1 MVFRMRKFAFV
12 LIVLGL
18 CFVAA
23 LPGLCQAV
31 TLDTINATVEI
42 PDSYTVL
49 TPDNMESYVEFLQ
62 SKGTT
67 LEIALAEF
75 QAEGILLQA
84 WGEDGETCLQI
95 SALKDVDAQ
104 TYFDIDQQT
113 ASTRAKYRREH
124 LDGEAFQALG
134 ITYDSAEWKNTTAYG
149 RFLMLKYVQRIGG
162 KVDHRGFARRTI
174 RNGYTITVDL
184 QVFGRGVSG
193 KDNNA
198 INEVMDTWR
207 FTSVL
212 PMPGSGTGTGTSTGT
227 GNDAIVNTVSS
238 AGKTEITAAPPK
250 QTNSSSFTVKGISEP
265 GALISGSVVRMGT
278 AEYISVQDTADRSGN
293 FSLPVELPQE
303 GVYSMAF
310 TVTVN
315 DEDIDDLQFDI
326 TYDKTLLPVSFDT
339 TFPDELTSNKI
350 TISGTTD
357 KGVLAE
363 CTVNGKTTSDKVSGN
378 GKFSFTINTSEQG
391 NYSIDLVFSKEGL
404 KSQKYSFFGTR
415 TFSNT
420 EQEAK
425 VKAEAIKPAHS
436 TLTDKIK
443 GYTGRIMG
451 YNAYVT
457 KIEKSGEDWL
467 VYMAFR
473 QIKSVYRDIIVV
485 RTTEEPT
492 LTVDTQVKMYG
503 KCTGMYQVV
512 DDSGTH
518 EYPYFDLL
526 FWDEE

>member
-1 MVFRMRKFAFV
+1 MRKIAFV

-23 LPGLCQAV
+23 LPGLCQSV
-31 TLDTINATVEI
+31 TLDTISATVEI

-49 TPDNMESYVEFLQ
+49 TPDSMESYVEFLQ
-62 SKGTT
+62 NKGTT

-84 WGEDGETCLQI
+84 WGKDGNTCLQI

-104 TYFDIDQQT
+104 AYFDIDQQT
-113 ASTRAKYRREH
+113 VTTRAKYRREH

-174 RNGYTITVDL
+174 RNGYTITLDY
-184 QVFGRGVSG
+184 QVFDRKISA

-198 INEVMDTWR
+198 LNDVMDTWR
-207 FTSVL
+207 FLSVL
-212 PMPGSGTGTGTSTGT
+212 PMPGTGAGTGTETETGTGTGTS
-227 GNDAIVNTVSS
+227 VST
-238 AGKTEITAAPPK
+238 AGKTEITAAPPR
-250 QTNSSSFTVKGISEP
+250 QTSSSSFTVKGVSEP
-265 GALISGSVVRMGT
+265 GAVISGSVVRMGT
-278 AEYISVQDTADRSGN
+278 AEYVSVQDTADRSGK
-293 FSLPVELPQE
+293 FSLPVILPQE

-326 TYDKTLLPVSFDT
+326 TYDKTLLPVSFDSM
-339 TFPDELTSNKI
+339 FPDELTSSKL
-350 TISGTTD
+350 TLSGTTD
-357 KGVLAE
+357 KGVLAV
-363 CTVNGKTTSDKVSGN
+363 CTVNGKTLEDKVGSN
-378 GKFSFTINTSEQG
+378 GKFSFTIDTSKEG
-391 NYSIDLVFSKEGL
+391 NYSIDMVFAKEGL

-415 TFSNT
+415 TFSGT
-420 EQEAK
+420 EQESK
-425 VKAEAIKPAHS
+425 IKAEAIKPAHT

-485 RTTEEPT
+485 KTKEEPT

-503 KCTGMYQVV
+503 RCTGMYQVV

-518 EYPYFDLL
+518 EYPSFDLL
-526 FWDEE
+526 LWGE

>member
-1 MVFRMRKFAFV
+1 MVFRMRKIAFV

-23 LPGLCQAV
+23 LPGLCQAE
-31 TLDTINATVEI
+31 TLDTISAAVEI
-42 PDSYTVL
+42 PDSYTIL
-49 TPDNMESYVEFLQ
+49 TPDSMENYVEFLQ
-62 SKGTT
+62 NKGTT

-84 WGEDGETCLQI
+84 WSQDGSACLQI
-95 SALKDVDAQ
+95 SALNDLDAQ

-113 ASTRAKYRREH
+113 ATTRAKYRREH
-124 LDGEAFQALG
+124 LDGEAFAALG
-134 ITYDSAEWKNTTAYG
+134 ITYDSAEWKKTTANG

-174 RNGYTITVDL
+174 RNGYTITVDY
-184 QVFGRGVSG
+184 QVFGRAISA

-198 INEVMDTWR
+198 LNEVMNTWR
-207 FTSVL
+207 FLSIL
-212 PMPGSGTGTGTSTGT
+212 PMPGTGTGTGTS
-227 GNDAIVNTVSS
+227 VST
-238 AGKTEITAAPPK
+238 AGKTEITAAPPR
-250 QTNSSSFTVKGISEP
+250 QTNSSSFTVKGVSEP
-265 GALISGSVVRMGT
+265 GALVSGSVVRMGT
-278 AEYISVQDTADRSGN
+278 AEYVSVKDTADRSGN

-303 GVYSMAF
+303 GVYVMAF
-310 TVTVN
+310 TVAMN
-315 DEDIDDLQFDI
+315 DVEIDDLSFPEI
-326 TYDKTLLPVSFDT
+326 TYDKTLLPVNFDAT
-339 TFPDELTSNKI
+339 VPDELTSNKL

-363 CTVNGKTTSDKVSGN
+363 CTVNGKTKEDKVGGN
-378 GKFSFTINTSEQG
+378 GKFSFTIDTSKEG
-391 NYSIDLVFSKEGL
+391 NYSIDMAFSKEGL
-404 KSQKYSFFGTR
+404 NSYKQSFFATR
-415 TFSNT
+415 MLNDS
-420 EQEAK
+420 EQESI
-425 VKAEAIKPAHS
+425 VKAEAIKPAH
-436 TLTDKIK
+436 TNLTDKIK

-451 YNAYVT
+451 YYAYVT

-485 RTTEEPT
+485 KTKEEPT

-503 KCTGMYQVV
+503 RCTGMSQVV

-518 EYPYFDLL
+518 EYPSFDLL
-526 FWDEE
+526 FWDE

>member
-1 MVFRMRKFAFV
+1 MRKFTFV

-18 CFVAA
+18 CFMAA

-31 TLDTINATVEI
+31 TLDTINVTLEI

-67 LEIALAEF
+67 LEIALTEF

-84 WGEDGETCLQI
+84 WGGDGDTCIQI
-95 SALKDVDAQ
+95 SALKDVDAN

-113 ASTRAKYRREH
+113 ATTRARYRREH
-124 LDGEAFQALG
+124 LDGEAFKALG
-134 ITYDSAEWKNTTAYG
+134 IAYDSAEWKKTTAYG

-162 KVDHRGFARRTI
+162 KVDHRGYARRTI
-174 RNGYTITVDL
+174 RNGYTITVDY

-193 KDNNA
+193 KDNNVL
-198 INEVMDTWR
+198 NDVMDSWR

-212 PMPGSGTGTGTSTGT
+212 PMPGTGSNSASINGSSTGTSTGT
-227 GNDAIVNTVSS
+227 
-238 AGKTEITAAPPK
+238 AGKTEITAAPPR
-250 QTNSSSFTVKGISEP
+250 QTNSSSFTVKGVSEP
-265 GALISGSVVRMGT
+265 GAVIAGSVIRMGT
-278 AEYISVQDTADRSGN
+278 AEFIQVKDTADRSGK

-310 TVTVN
+310 TVSMN
-315 DEDIDDLQFDI
+315 DKDMDDLQFDI
-326 TYDKTLLPVSFDT
+326 TYDKTILPVNFET
-339 TFPDELTSNKI
+339 TFPDELASNKI

-363 CTVNGKTTSDKVSGN
+363 CTVNGKTTSDKVGGD
-378 GKFSFTINTSEQG
+378 GKFSFTIDTSAQG
-391 NYSIDLVFSKEGL
+391 NYSIDMTFSKEGL
-404 KSQKYSFFGTR
+404 NNQKYSFFGTR
-415 TFSNT
+415 TFSNN
-420 EQEAK
+420 EQEQK

-473 QIKSVYRDIIVV
+473 QVKSVYRDIIIVK
-485 RTTEEPT
+485 TTEEPS

-518 EYPYFDLL
+518 EYPFFDLL

>member
-1 MVFRMRKFAFV
+1 MRKFAFV

-31 TLDTINATVEI
+31 TLDTINVTLEI

-49 TPDNMESYVEFLQ
+49 TPDTMESYVEFLQ
-62 SKGTT
+62 GKGTT
-67 LEIALAEF
+67 LETALAEF

-84 WGEDGETCLQI
+84 WGGDGDTCLQI
-95 SALKDVDAQ
+95 SALKDVDAN

-113 ASTRAKYRREH
+113 ATTRARYRREH
-124 LDGEAFQALG
+124 LDGEAFKALG
-134 ITYDSAEWKNTTAYG
+134 ITYDSAEWKKTTAYG

-162 KVDHRGFARRTI
+162 KVDHRGYARRTI
-174 RNGYTITVDL
+174 RNGYTITVDY

-193 KDNNA
+193 RDNNVL
-198 INEVMDTWR
+198 NDVMDTWR

-212 PMPGSGTGTGTSTGT
+212 PMPGTGGNTGSTGSDST
-227 GNDAIVNTVSS
+227 GSTDTGAST
-238 AGKTEITAAPPK
+238 AGKTEITVAPPR
-250 QTNSSSFTVKGISEP
+250 QTNSSSFTVKGVSEP
-265 GALISGSVVRMGT
+265 GAVISGSVVRMGT
-278 AEYISVQDTADRSGN
+278 AEYVSVKDTADRSGD

-303 GVYSMAF
+303 GVYVMAF
-310 TVTVN
+310 TVALN
-315 DEDIDDLQFDI
+315 DVEVDDLSFPEI
-326 TYDKTLLPVSFDT
+326 TYDKTLLPVNFES

-363 CTVNGKTTSDKVSGN
+363 CTVNGKTTSDKIGGN
-378 GKFSFTINTSEQG
+378 GKFSFTIDTTREG
-391 NYSIDLVFSKEGL
+391 NYSIDMTFSKEGL
-404 KSQKYSFFGTR
+404 NNQKYSFFGTR
-415 TFSNT
+415 AWSDT
-420 EQEAK
+420 EQEEK
-425 VKAEAIKPAHS
+425 VKAEAIKPAHT

-451 YNAYVT
+451 YTAYVT

-473 QIKSVYRDIIVV
+473 QVKSVYRDIIVV
-485 RTTEEPT
+485 KTAEEPN

-503 KCTGMYQVV
+503 TCTGMYQVV

-518 EYPYFDLL
+518 EYPFFDLL

>member
-1 MVFRMRKFAFV
+1 MRKFAFV

-18 CFVAA
+18 CFVSA

-31 TLDTINATVEI
+31 TLDTISATVEI

-62 SKGTT
+62 NKGTT
-67 LEIALAEF
+67 LEIALQEF

-84 WGEDGETCLQI
+84 WGEDGHTCLQI
-95 SALKDVDAQ
+95 SALNDVDAQ

-113 ASTRAKYRREH
+113 VTTRAKYRREH

-174 RNGYTITVDL
+174 RNGYTITVDY
-184 QVFGRGVSG
+184 QVFDRTVSA

-198 INEVMDTWR
+198 LNEVMDTWR
-207 FTSVL
+207 FLSVL
-212 PMPGSGTGTGTSTGT
+212 PLPGTGTSTGT
-227 GNDAIVNTVSS
+227 GAGIGASVST

-250 QTNSSSFTVKGISEP
+250 QTNSSSFTVKGVSEP
-265 GALISGSVVRMGT
+265 GAVISGSVVRMGT
-278 AEYISVQDTADRSGN
+278 AEYVSVKDTADRSGK

-303 GVYSMAF
+303 GVYVMAF
-310 TVTVN
+310 TVAVN
-315 DEDIDDLQFDI
+315 DVEVDDLSFPEI
-326 TYDKTLLPVSFDT
+326 TYDKTLLPVNFDT
-339 TFPDELTSNKI
+339 TFPDELTTNKL
-350 TISGTTD
+350 TISGITD
-357 KGVLAE
+357 KGVLAA
-363 CTVNGKTTSDKVSGN
+363 CTVNGKTTEDKVGGN
-378 GKFSFTINTSEQG
+378 GKFSFTIDTSAEG
-391 NYSIDLVFSKEGL
+391 NYSIDMVFSKEGL
-404 KSQKYSFFGTR
+404 NSQKYSFFGTR
-415 TFSNT
+415 AFSDT
-420 EQEAK
+420 EQEVK
-425 VKAEAIKPAHS
+425 VKAEAIKPAHT
-436 TLTDKIK
+436 TLTNKIK

-451 YNAYVT
+451 YNAYVK
-457 KIEKSGEDWL
+457 KIEKSGEAWL

-485 RTTEEPT
+485 KTTEEPT

-518 EYPYFDLL
+518 EYPSFDLL